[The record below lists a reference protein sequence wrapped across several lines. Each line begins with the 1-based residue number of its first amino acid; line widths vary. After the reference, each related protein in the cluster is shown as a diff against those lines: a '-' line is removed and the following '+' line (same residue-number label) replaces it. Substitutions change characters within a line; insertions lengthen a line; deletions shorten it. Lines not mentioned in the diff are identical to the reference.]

1 MSREVFWIC
10 YMYIVHVDNHHQIF
24 LPFIGRQVW
33 FAQFLAI
40 ILSYSKPLV
49 TTLIFWSSNYF
60 CGSVAAS
67 CQFEAKSCSWHFA
80 TASIFHFSCFSNFQK
95 RVQLGSLARIP
106 GNFGDILDWIVK
118 EPETWKKFTILIAQF
133 DHLKNV
139 CKKSHW
145 HCRWQ
150 TMIQDVL
157 DH

>member
-1 MSREVFWIC
+1 VSREVFWIC
-10 YMYIVHVDNHHQIF
+10 YMYVCPCWQLSSNIF
-24 LPFIGRQVW
+24 AFYWQTSMVCTI
-33 FAQFLAI
+33 LAI
-40 ILSYSKPLV
+40 ILSFFKPLV

-95 RVQLGSLARIP
+95 RVQLESLARIP

-139 CKKSHW
+139 CKKI
-145 HCRWQ
+145 
-150 TMIQDVL
+150 TL
-157 DH
+157 AL